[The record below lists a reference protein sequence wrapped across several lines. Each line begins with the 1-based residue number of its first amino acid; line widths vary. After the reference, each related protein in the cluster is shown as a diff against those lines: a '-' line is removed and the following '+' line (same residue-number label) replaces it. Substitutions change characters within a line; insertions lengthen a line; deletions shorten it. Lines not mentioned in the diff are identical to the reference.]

1 MNYAEQ
7 GALGGV
13 VYLFL
18 SAACPLAGYLFKN
31 YNAKVVMAFTI
42 MGNAFATLMLGL
54 TPAGHTSLLIVF
66 RACIGFSQVCET
78 NIFCVISDL
87 ISIMV

>member
-18 SAACPLAGYLFKN
+18 SAACPLAGYLFKR
-31 YNAKVVMAFTI
+31 YNAKHVMACTI
-42 MGNAFATLMLGL
+42 LGNAMATLMLGL
-54 TPAGHTSLLIVF
+54 TPPGHTKLLIVF
-66 RACIGFSQVCET
+66 RACIGFSQVT
-78 NIFCVISDL
+78 STL
-87 ISIMV
+87 